1 MLSLVSVPMIKTVHL
16 RHFFL
21 LLMLTFFTA
30 NLNAAVG
37 AIYEVGPGRTHASLG
52 SVPWLTLSE
61 GDTVRIHWREEPYRE
76 KIGLRSRGTEANPI
90 RIVGVPH
97 ASGDLPVIDA
107 QNATTDSQ
115 FSGFF
120 SPQWDEHLGAVIIK
134 RGPNDSWGYKP
145 GNIIIENLKF
155 VGAHSSSAY
164 TGASGLF
171 TNAEGQPAQ
180 YSDGAAAIW
189 AVLVENLTIR
199 GCEITD
205 NGNGIFVLSKN
216 NDEAETSRNVLIEK
230 NYIYANGNEGIDRQ
244 HNIYTQVAGITFQ
257 YNRIERLRAGSLGS
271 SFKDRSSGMVF
282 RYNWIESSQRTLDL
296 VEAENSYTILMNEP
310 DYNDSY
316 VYGNIILNDT
326 QHGSP
331 FSTNMIHFGGDTGV
345 AEIYRNGTLY
355 FYNNTVV
362 INADLDQAWRVRLFD
377 FENNTALVELRNNII
392 YRNGTSNFFLMEQ
405 YGSANFEG
413 ANWISGDWQE
423 AQRTGGGGV
432 NTNGTLLTGTVPEF
446 ANALTHD
453 YTLSDN
459 SNAIDSA
466 LPLPNGYELQSMYKP
481 HADEAPRE
489 VEGSA
494 SDLGAFE
501 YSSAAVNNAPVLVPI
516 LDIIVNE
523 GEVIEF
529 NPTANDS
536 DGDVLTFTYTG
547 WMTSS
552 SYTTSVGDAGAHTV
566 TVTVSDSKESVS
578 QDVRVTVNE
587 MNSDG
592 FLPAFPGAEGF
603 GAKAIGGRGGKVVKV
618 TNLNDSGPGSFRAA
632 VTSPPRHWVNPNLY
646 VYEPEEDFIQRL
658 DDSGH
663 RIIVFEVSGII
674 NLESELYINTPYLTI
689 AGETSPGGILV
700 TGYQTSIINH
710 DVIMRHMRFRVGSHR
725 IADGA
730 NPEQLDSFD
739 VLGRYWGGINADNII
754 IDHCSFG
761 WGVDETVTFSG
772 GVTNTT
778 IQWSIIAEGLS
789 HAGHPKGEHSKGFL
803 VSGKYQYPNTVT
815 VHHNYIAHNRARNP
829 MIASPADVDTRVD
842 VVNNVVYNWYGGL
855 APTSAGAAK
864 VNWDNNYAKQGNDSN
879 SYSYEVILGDINV
892 EPNPQLYVHGNV
904 GSTRLSQSDPD
915 WHVGFEWRNQPL
927 DEAWRRLTRWD
938 TPKINTSEMS
948 LSVANNILA
957 QVGATAPI
965 RDAVD
970 SRVITDFAA
979 KTGSIRDNVV
989 FPDDFPTYANLTPPA
1004 DRDNDGMADLWETEN
1019 GLNISV
1025 DDSALDKNGNGYTNI
1040 EEYLHHLSA
1049 KNQRPSS
1056 DNSPPVLDPIAN
1068 ITVNEGATVVFNPA
1082 ATDSDGDQLSFSY
1095 AGWMNTSRYTTNYS
1109 DAGTYSVTVTVSDG
1123 TLTDN
1128 QVVTITVNN
1137 VDLDTDKDG
1146 LPDDYERKYA
1156 FLNLSDPTDAILDGD
1171 GDGLSNL
1178 DEYKLN
1184 TNPALKDT
1192 DRDGL
1197 LDKYELDNALDPLDS
1212 SDCPA
1217 WICRSSGHGWRYVL
1231 PNTPPVPAD

>member
-1 MLSLVSVPMIKTVHL
+1 LLSLVSVPMIKTVHL

-377 FENNTALVELRNNII
+377 FENNTASVELRNNII

-432 NTNGTLLTGTVPEF
+432 NTNGNLLTGTVPGF

-466 LPLPNGYELQSMYKP
+466 SPLPNGHELQSMYKP

-489 VEGSA
+489 VEGNA

-516 LDIIVNE
+516 ADIIVNE

-529 NPTANDS
+529 NPTANDP
-536 DGDVLTFTYTG
+536 DGDALTFTYTG

-566 TVTVSDSKESVS
+566 TVAVSDSKESVS
-578 QDVRVTVNE
+578 QDVRVTVN
-587 MNSDG
+587 NSEG

-632 VTSPPRHWVNPNLY
+632 VTSPHRHWVNPDLY

-663 RIIVFEVSGII
+663 RIVVFEVSGII
-674 NLESELYINTPYLTI
+674 NLESELNINTPYLTI

-725 IADGA
+725 VADGA
-730 NPEQLDSFD
+730 DPELLDSFD

-789 HAGHPKGEHSKGFL
+789 HAGHPKGEHSKGL
-803 VSGKYQYPNTVT
+803 LISGKYQYPNTVS

-864 VNWDNNYAKQGNDSN
+864 INWDNNYAKQGNESN

-915 WHVGFEWRNQPL
+915 WNVGFEWRNQPL
-927 DEAWRRLTRWD
+927 DESWRRLTRWD
-938 TPKINTSEMS
+938 TPKINTSEMT
-948 LSVANNILA
+948 LSVANDILA

-989 FPDDFPTYANLTPPA
+989 FPDDFPTYANLTPPV

-1019 GLNISV
+1019 ELNVGV

-1040 EEYLHHLSA
+1040 EEYLHHLST
-1049 KNQRPSS
+1049 KNQRPSAH
-1056 DNSPPVLDPIAN
+1056 DI
-1068 ITVNEGATVVFNPA
+1068 
-1082 ATDSDGDQLSFSY
+1082 DG
-1095 AGWMNTSRYTTNYS
+1095 
-1109 DAGTYSVTVTVSDG
+1109 
-1123 TLTDN
+1123 
-1128 QVVTITVNN
+1128 
-1137 VDLDTDKDG
+1137 DG
-1146 LPDDYERKYA
+1146 LPNDYERKYI
-1156 FLNLSDPTDAILDGD
+1156 FLNSFDPTDAILDRD

-1184 TNPALKDT
+1184 TDPALKDT

-1197 LDKYELDNALDPLDS
+1197 SDKYEQDNALDPLDS
-1212 SDCPA
+1212 SDCPV
-1217 WICRSSGHGWRYVL
+1217 WICRSSGYGWRYVL
-1231 PNTPPVPAD
+1231 PNTPPVPVD